1 MILEITLFVMIAL
14 VLSLGLNRV
23 MLVLGPRLGL
33 MDQPGARRI
42 HTMAI
47 PRAGGIAIWITFL
60 LVAGGGLA
68 SGLIEEKGDFS
79 WRWLGAFAAGSAVLM
94 AAGFID
100 DRGGISPWVK
110 LASQALAPTVFFV
123 LHPIRSGIFPEQWPL
138 ACDFAFFVVW
148 VVVLTNA
155 FNLIDGL
162 DGLCGGLATVY
173 AFVLAG
179 MALAFGRE
187 DSALL
192 LFLMGGA
199 ILGFLKYNISP
210 ARIFLGDA
218 GSMLMGFFLA
228 TAATEA
234 VGRKAVIGVFLLP
247 IAVAGVPLLDVLL
260 AVWRR
265 SIRHYLKQLRGE
277 YTELAI
283 FKPDKDH
290 LHHRLLASIGS
301 QRKAAVILH
310 GLAIVLAALALL
322 PLVLGEKLLAVS
334 LVGFLIVALLAVSSL
349 ARVEIEHT
357 GRALH
362 MAVKL
367 PSHRRR
373 MPAVFFVYDLLVLAS
388 AGMTAVVIETNLL
401 TRMENG
407 EAMARFVV
415 VFVILSS
422 LALWM
427 VRVHRRLWTRAT
439 MRDIITL
446 QAAML
451 VAALATFTIFSLV
464 YSTLEW
470 SAIRL
475 AMLACVFAI
484 AGITIP
490 RVMLDLMRDAGL
502 EARHQRSHDKDQ
514 EASLPVVVYGA
525 GGSGSLLL
533 EHFKTSFERT
543 HQNLRIVGFIDDM
556 RVIHGRNI
564 RSFRVLGGLSS
575 VPRLV
580 KEEGIKGIVVA
591 MSEPRQE
598 SLAEL
603 ERIAARYDLRIYRW
617 KAGLEE
623 VYIPLL
629 SRT

>member
-1 MILEITLFVMIAL
+1 MILKITLVVMIAL
-14 VLSLGLNRV
+14 VLSLGLNRA

-42 HTMAI
+42 HTKAI

-68 SGLIEEKGDFS
+68 SGLIDQEGDFS
-79 WRWLGAFAAGSAVLM
+79 WPWLGAFAAGSAVLM
-94 AAGFID
+94 VAGIID
-100 DRGGISPWVK
+100 DHGGMSPWVK
-110 LASQALAPTVFFV
+110 LAAQVLAPTVFF
-123 LHPIRSGIFPEQWPL
+123 LLFPIRSGLFPEHWPP
-138 ACDFAFFVVW
+138 ACDYAFFVVW
-148 VVVLTNA
+148 VVLLTNA

-162 DGLCGGLATVY
+162 DGLCGGLAMVS
-173 AFVLAG
+173 AFALAG

-192 LFLMGGA
+192 LILMGGA
-199 ILGFLKYNISP
+199 VLGFLKYNINP

-234 VGRKAVIGVFLLP
+234 VGRKAMIGVFLLP

-265 SIRHYLKQLRGE
+265 GMRHYLKQLRGE

-283 FKPDKDH
+283 FKPDADH

-310 GLAIVLAALALL
+310 GLAIVLTALALL
-322 PLVLGEKLLAVS
+322 PLVLGEQLLALS
-334 LVGFLIVALLAVSSL
+334 LVGFLIVALVAVSSL

-357 GRALH
+357 GRVLH

-388 AGMTAVVIETNLL
+388 AGLAAVLIETNLL

-407 EAMARFVV
+407 EAMARFAVL
-415 VFVILSS
+415 FVILGS

-446 QAAML
+446 QAAVL
-451 VAALATFTIFSLV
+451 VAALAVFTIFSLI

-470 SAIRL
+470 SALRL
-475 AMLACVFAI
+475 ALLAFVFAI
-484 AGITIP
+484 AGVTIP

-502 EARHQRSHDKDQ
+502 EARHHRAHQTDGES
-514 EASLPVVVYGA
+514 SLPVVIYGA

-533 EHFKTSFERT
+533 EHLKTSVET
-543 HQNLRIVGFIDDM
+543 SHQNLRIVGFIDDM
-556 RVIHGRNI
+556 RVIHGRRI
-564 RSFRVLGGLSS
+564 RSFQILGDLSS

-580 KEEGIKGIVVA
+580 REEGIKGIVVA
-591 MSEPRQE
+591 MSAPRHE

-603 ERIAARYDLRIYRW
+603 ERMAAHYGLKIYRW

-623 VYIPLL
+623 I
-629 SRT
+629 